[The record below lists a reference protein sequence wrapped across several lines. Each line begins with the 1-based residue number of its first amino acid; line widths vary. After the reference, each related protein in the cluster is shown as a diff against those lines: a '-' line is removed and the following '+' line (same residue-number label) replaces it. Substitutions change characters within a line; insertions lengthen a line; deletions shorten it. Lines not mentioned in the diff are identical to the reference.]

1 MSILQPLEDLSAN
14 IVTLVFN
21 IYNFEHL
28 DGSYT
33 SDLKEHNGI
42 YWCVRIQSN
51 KAAKSQKRRV
61 SIYLVCNP
69 NNSSP
74 DWSVTTSFGFRIINS
89 WGKSRNKISTL
100 FNHTFTSNETSKG
113 TSGYCTWDELTA
125 ANSGF
130 LVEGRFQIEFDL
142 NVNSSTGIRKEKIS
156 KEKYEKYI
164 ADGELITDGKTV
176 KVCLALLADNSP
188 ILYNLFYVEKPG
200 QTTFHIFDF
209 TYEAI
214 LGMVSILQLDSFEVS
229 VYNYRDLLEL
239 GQRYQIPS
247 VTDKCEEFLLK
258 TRYVSIETKLKLSEI
273 FELHYLQFRTLERVT
288 CIHHIDNILDDH
300 MDIGEKTYD
309 ALLEKMKHLKTQED
323 GQLCSCKR
331 NHVR

>member
-1 MSILQPLEDLSAN
+1 MVPTRLTWKSIMGFTGKKLMFDET
-14 IVTLVFN
+14 I
-21 IYNFEHL
+21 
-28 DGSYT
+28 GSF
-33 SDLKEHNGI
+33 LCFR
-42 YWCVRIQSN
+42 CVRIQSN

-176 KVCLALLADNSP
+176 KVCLAVS
-188 ILYNLFYVEKPG
+188 FY
-200 QTTFHIFDF
+200 
-209 TYEAI
+209 
-214 LGMVSILQLDSFEVS
+214 
-229 VYNYRDLLEL
+229 
-239 GQRYQIPS
+239 
-247 VTDKCEEFLLK
+247 FLI
-258 TRYVSIETKLKLSEI
+258 T
-273 FELHYLQFRTLERVT
+273 
-288 CIHHIDNILDDH
+288 
-300 MDIGEKTYD
+300 
-309 ALLEKMKHLKTQED
+309 
-323 GQLCSCKR
+323 
-331 NHVR
+331 